1 MFLTLRAADPGD
13 GAAIVEWFRS
23 EEEVWD
29 WTGRAPWPLTSTWAA
44 EELRGA
50 REGYF
55 VLTAGKRLVGV
66 FGLRLHHDRAHLV
79 RVALDPAYR
88 GCGYSARLLEA
99 ACFTAAA
106 RDQAFMTLKVY
117 AENTPA
123 VRAYERAQFAYIR
136 EERDAARGG
145 ALVWWM
151 GRGLEDFAPA

>member
-1 MFLTLRAADPGD
+1 LLLSLREAAPSDA
-13 GAAIVEWFRS
+13 AAIAAWFHT

-29 WTGRAPWPLTSTWAA
+29 WTGKAPWPLTRAWLEA
-44 EELRGA
+44 ELRGA

-55 VLTAGKRLVGV
+55 VLTSCERPVGV

-79 RVALDPAYR
+79 RVALDPACR
-88 GCGYSARLLEA
+88 GCGYSAQLLEA

-117 AENTPA
+117 AENAPA

-136 EERDAARGG
+136 EERDPARGG

-151 GRGLEDFAPA
+151 GRGLEDFSLA